1 MNKNN
6 IFLVTVLFFAATV
19 FSQSKKE
26 TLMTI
31 NGNPVYASEF
41 KSVYQKNLEL
51 VQDDSQKNIDAYL
64 DLFIDYKLKIAEAR
78 AQGLH
83 EKPLYQ
89 KEFLQ
94 YQDQLS
100 RNYIFEDKV
109 TLEIAKE
116 AYQRSLEEIN
126 ASHILI
132 RIGYDAMPNDTLRA
146 YNKISEAREKAL
158 KGEDFAKLAATY
170 SEEPNAKDSEGNLGY
185 FTVFKMV
192 YPFETAAYNTKEGG
206 ISEIVRTQFGY
217 HIIKVNDRRKK
228 MPKIG
233 VSHIMISDNKGP
245 KTFNPEE
252 RVNEIYTLLQQGE
265 SFESLAKQFSDDK
278 NSAVKDGK
286 LNAFTKGD
294 LRSESFEDAAYAI
307 KNPGEIS
314 KPVKTDFGWH
324 IIRLDET
331 FPLATFE
338 SEREM
343 LEKQV
348 AEPGRSKIVTN
359 AVNKNIK
366 DKYGF
371 KKGNDYTAFFDKY
384 LGEDYLNRKWDKD
397 SLPTSEN
404 KVVYTIGERDLWLTD
419 FGNYV
424 YERKS
429 KSRPSQLKGYKAVD
443 FFEEFETQ
451 ELKNYFKYKLEED
464 NPEYASIL
472 GEYRDGLLIFDVM
485 NLNIWQKAQ
494 TDSLG
499 LQEFY
504 NRSKNQ
510 YISKEGITG
519 EILSATD
526 KTIAERAQKLFLEG
540 KTAIEIKQL
549 LNTNETVNII
559 LTHGLFEIGQRE
571 LPENLEMKTGVSKVY
586 PHNGSFVVINVIGV
600 NAPGIQSLENIKGR
614 ALSDYQNDLEEKW
627 MQELRN
633 KYKVEVNKKV
643 LKRVK
648 KDLM

>member
-6 IFLVTVLFFAATV
+6 ILFVSILFFAATV

-26 TLMTI
+26 TLMTLD
-31 NGNPVYASEF
+31 GNPVYASEF
-41 KSVYQKNLEL
+41 KSVYLKNLEL

-83 EKPLYQ
+83 EKPQYQ
-89 KEFLQ
+89 KEFAQ

-116 AYQRSLEEIN
+116 AYQRGLEEIS
-126 ASHILI
+126 ASHILL
-132 RIGYDAMPNDTLRA
+132 RIGYDAMPKDTLRV
-146 YNKISEAREKAL
+146 YNKINEIREKAL
-158 KGEDFAKLAATY
+158 KGEDFGTLVVAHT
-170 SEEPNAKDSEGNLGY
+170 EEPNAKETEGNLGY
-185 FTVFKMV
+185 FSVFKMV

-217 HIIKVNDRRKK
+217 HLIKVHDRREKL
-228 MPKIG
+228 PKIG

-245 KTFNPEE
+245 QTFNAED
-252 RVNEIYTLLQQGE
+252 RANEIYTLLQQGE

-286 LNAFTKGD
+286 LNPFTKGD
-294 LRSESFEDAAYAI
+294 LRSESFEDAAYAL
-307 KNPGEIS
+307 KNPGDIS
-314 KPVKTDFGWH
+314 KPVKTEFGWH

-331 FPLATFE
+331 FPIATFE

-343 LEKQV
+343 LEKRV
-348 AEPGRSKIVTN
+348 SEPGRSKIVTH

-371 KKGNDYTAFFDKY
+371 KKGEDYTAFFDTY
-384 LGEDYLNRKWDKD
+384 LDDDYLNKKWHKD
-397 SLPTSEN
+397 SLPSSEN
-404 KVVYTIGERDLWLTD
+404 KVVFTIGERDLWLTD
-419 FGNYV
+419 FGNFV
-424 YERKS
+424 FERKT
-429 KSRPSQLKGYKAVD
+429 KSRPGQVNSFKAVD
-443 FFEEFETQ
+443 FYEEFETQ

-464 NPEYASIL
+464 NPEYAAIL
-472 GEYRDGLLIFDVM
+472 GEYRDGLLIFEAM
-485 NLNIWQKAQ
+485 NINIWKKSQ
-494 TDSLG
+494 TDSIG

-504 NRSKNQ
+504 NRKKSQ

-519 EILSATD
+519 DILSATD
-526 KTIAERAQKLFLEG
+526 KAIAEKAQKLFLEG
-540 KTAIEIKQL
+540 KTAIEIKQI

-559 LTHGLFEIGQRE
+559 LTQGLFEIGQRE
-571 LPENLEMKTGVSKVY
+571 LPENLELKTGASKVY
-586 PHNGSFVVINVIGV
+586 PHNGSFVVVNVIDV
-600 NAPGIQSLENIKGR
+600 NAPGIQSLENIKGKV
-614 ALSDYQNDLEEKW
+614 LSDYQNYLEEKW
-627 MQELRN
+627 MQELHD

-643 LKRVK
+643 FKRVK
-648 KDLM
+648 KELM